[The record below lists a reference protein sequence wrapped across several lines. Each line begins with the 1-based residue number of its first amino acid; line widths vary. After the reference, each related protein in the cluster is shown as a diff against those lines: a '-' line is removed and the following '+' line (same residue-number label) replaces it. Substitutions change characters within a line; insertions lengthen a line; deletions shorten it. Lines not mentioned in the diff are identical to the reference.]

1 MPINS
6 ARPERDELISELG
19 QSASKEYKDLLDEQK
34 RLIELLKREEVKK
47 NNNKFYV
54 AQLKKMLSDV
64 NAVMAEQNEALGKFY
79 DEFMQR
85 IGEGKNIDS
94 KMLKDLA
101 DYQNYHVKIVRDISD
116 QWQTR
121 REVQKELDE
130 LRESLYVDGKRGGQ
144 IKSGLSQEDV
154 NKLLEEEQAKEELI
168 AQISDVIAN
177 QNQTKRSL
185 RDKLRQAYGN
195 GSYVDLAAGEFARNK
210 AKQNEWLERQA
221 KLEEFC
227 LERELDYNKA
237 LREGNALHEK
247 RSQML
252 KRLEKG
258 WDLVK
263 QHIRKSADYWITYN
277 HQSISDAKKLG
288 ITSRESA
295 QAYNAALMESSKQLS
310 RNFGITRDQV
320 IKIQETYIQATGK
333 AIIATQSQMDDFAA
347 ASSLMGE
354 QNITAAISGIDQLGG
369 TTEQAMELMDKNY
382 AKAVNTGLNAVKA
395 SETLVKNLAL
405 ANQFAFRDGVDG
417 LMRMSIE
424 SQRIKLNVAE
434 MGKVANTFST
444 IEGAI
449 QGSAKLQMLGGYGAM
464 FGGNPMQMMYEA
476 LSDPEAL
483 YERMGKMFSQQARFD
498 RSKGVS
504 VIDPLQLQIIKE
516 QAKAMGMDEN
526 EAVQTAKQQAKLR
539 AIDEDWKKGNINLF
553 NSANA
558 EQRAAIENKAQFSKE
573 SGWTVSYIDQEGL
586 RQTKA
591 VNALTAEDMKAIQKD
606 NIEPVEDIR
615 GEVRKIA
622 QVMVSFKDRKQSLLD
637 MFWTSNAQGINGP
650 MKFIDNTMTQGAQ
663 GKGLAGVIANVF
675 STPVLSNVL
684 GIVTAGALGYG
695 QYKLGNAVK
704 GLITGS
710 TESGSVARTSGAGGT
725 VKPAPTG
732 TPKGGGSASGR
743 GLGRVRLGGNLGRI
757 ARVGGSIVAIGA
769 GAIEGYN
776 AWQEADENY
785 QHDLGWANNIQNTKE
800 REQSQIYLENKQS
813 REHAG
818 AVGKGV
824 GVASGAIAGGALGAT
839 IGSVVPVI
847 GTAVGAA
854 VGAVAGGIYG
864 GIYGNKVG
872 KKMASEDHTKDDEI
886 NRELEA
892 IEKGDEEDNFKKIVL
907 PVESIDYNVAL
918 IAQRLGVMSTGS
930 ARNNVYAKV
939 LGPVE
944 TATFETVNPTPNN
957 NNGAPRTVGG
967 NVNLNVNGSIE
978 LKMNGTNLG
987 SIKPSDITRMIQND
1001 PNIKRA
1007 IVNLILES
1015 NARAGINKKVGDNI
1029 NNQQGVLS
1037 QNRR

>member
-1 MPINS
+1 
-6 ARPERDELISELG
+6 
-19 QSASKEYKDLLDEQK
+19 
-34 RLIELLKREEVKK
+34 
-47 NNNKFYV
+47 
-54 AQLKKMLSDV
+54 
-64 NAVMAEQNEALGKFY
+64 
-79 DEFMQR
+79 
-85 IGEGKNIDS
+85 
-94 KMLKDLA
+94 
-101 DYQNYHVKIVRDISD
+101 
-116 QWQTR
+116 
-121 REVQKELDE
+121 
-130 LRESLYVDGKRGGQ
+130 
-144 IKSGLSQEDV
+144 
-154 NKLLEEEQAKEELI
+154 
-168 AQISDVIAN
+168 
-177 QNQTKRSL
+177 
-185 RDKLRQAYGN
+185 
-195 GSYVDLAAGEFARNK
+195 
-210 AKQNEWLERQA
+210 
-221 KLEEFC
+221 
-227 LERELDYNKA
+227 
-237 LREGNALHEK
+237 
-247 RSQML
+247 
-252 KRLEKG
+252 
-258 WDLVK
+258 
-263 QHIRKSADYWITYN
+263 
-277 HQSISDAKKLG
+277 
-288 ITSRESA
+288 
-295 QAYNAALMESSKQLS
+295 
-310 RNFGITRDQV
+310 
-320 IKIQETYIQATGK
+320 
-333 AIIATQSQMDDFAA
+333 
-347 ASSLMGE
+347 
-354 QNITAAISGIDQLGG
+354 
-369 TTEQAMELMDKNY
+369 
-382 AKAVNTGLNAVKA
+382 
-395 SETLVKNLAL
+395 
-405 ANQFAFRDGVDG
+405 
-417 LMRMSIE
+417 
-424 SQRIKLNVAE
+424 
-434 MGKVANTFST
+434 
-444 IEGAI
+444 
-449 QGSAKLQMLGGYGAM
+449 
-464 FGGNPMQMMYEA
+464 
-476 LSDPEAL
+476 
-483 YERMGKMFSQQARFD
+483 
-498 RSKGVS
+498 
-504 VIDPLQLQIIKE
+504 
-516 QAKAMGMDEN
+516 
-526 EAVQTAKQQAKLR
+526 
-539 AIDEDWKKGNINLF
+539 
-553 NSANA
+553 
-558 EQRAAIENKAQFSKE
+558 
-573 SGWTVSYIDQEGL
+573 
-586 RQTKA
+586 
-591 VNALTAEDMKAIQKD
+591 
-606 NIEPVEDIR
+606 
-615 GEVRKIA
+615 
-622 QVMVSFKDRKQSLLD
+622 

-663 GKGLAGVIANVF
+663 GKGLAGVITNVF
-675 STPVLSNVL
+675 STPILSNVL

-710 TESGSVARTSGAGGT
+710 TESGSVARTGGAGGT
-725 VKPAPTG
+725 TRPAPTG
-732 TPKGGGSASGR
+732 TPKGGGTSSGR

-785 QHDLGWANNIQNTKE
+785 QHDLGWANSIQNTKE